1 MTALAGSMP
10 RRPAGGRLRDL
21 LARPLTVQLIVLAV
35 LIAIWWLAA
44 TVTHPL
50 ILPAPPAVLFA
61 WFDIVLSGELPVALF
76 LSFQALVIGLGLAL
90 IVGIS
95 VGVTIGWFRRVGRVG
110 DTILALLLVMP
121 MVGLIPTLIVTL
133 GLGLEVR
140 VATVF
145 LFAVPII
152 AMNSFAGT
160 RSVDAKLIEMA
171 RSFGT
176 GNRHMI
182 GEVFVPAAMPG
193 IAAGVRLGI
202 GRAVVGM
209 VTAELLIISVGV
221 GLLIQRYSSLYQTA
235 ALYATILT
243 IIVLGVL
250 MAQVG
255 RWVERRVM
263 RQQGRV
269 AAFGNLGR

>member
-1 MTALAGSMP
+1 MTATAGLTSRGP
-10 RRPAGGRLRDL
+10 SSGRLRGL
-21 LARPLTVQLIVLAV
+21 VARPLTVQLVVFGA
-35 LIAIWWLAA
+35 LIGIWWLASRA
-44 TVTHPL
+44 AHPL
-50 ILPAPPAVLFA
+50 ILPSPLAVLGA
-61 WFDIVLSGELPVALF
+61 WFQIVASGELPKALF
-76 LSFQALVIGLGLAL
+76 LSFQALVLGLAL
-90 IVGIS
+90 ALVLGIS
-95 VGVTIGWFRRVGRVG
+95 VGVTIGWFRRVGRIG

-160 RSVDAKLIEMA
+160 RSVDAKLVEMA

-209 VTAELLIISVGV
+209 VTAELLIVSVGV

-235 ALYATILT
+235 ALYATIIT
-243 IIVLGVL
+243 IIQLGVL
-250 MAQVG
+250 MAQIG

-263 RQQGRV
+263 RKQGRV